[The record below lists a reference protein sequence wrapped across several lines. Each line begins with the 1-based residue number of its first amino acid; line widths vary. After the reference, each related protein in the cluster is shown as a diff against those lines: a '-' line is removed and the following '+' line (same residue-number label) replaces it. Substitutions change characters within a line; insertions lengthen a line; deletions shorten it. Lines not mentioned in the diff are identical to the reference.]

1 MTVDSS
7 SPSAPARRGRLG
19 TREQTA
25 WYFYDWANSAYVTT
39 TATVILG
46 PYLTSIATRA
56 ACPDLSAGEVCSTP
70 VNLLGFAV
78 LPGAVHPFL
87 VTISTILSL
96 VALLIIGVIA
106 DRSKHPQWWLGGLA
120 WVGAAAASAMFFVAD
135 TNRGCPGRVGVGRGR
150 CWR

>member
-1 MTVDSS
+1 MKS
-7 SPSAPARRGRLG
+7 
-19 TREQTA
+19 TRQQRA
-25 WYFYDWANSAYVTT
+25 WYWYDWANSAYVTT

-96 VALLIIGVIA
+96 VALLIIRHKKIPV
-106 DRSKHPQWWLGGLA
+106 HPDAVRMPL
-120 WVGAAAASAMFFVAD
+120 FV
-135 TNRGCPGRVGVGRGR
+135 
-150 CWR
+150 